1 MVTLFVIME
10 KCLKSMKSNK
20 YRNKKSGEIYIV
32 LGEVIDCTNERD
44 GTICILYNDGKKL
57 FVREKK
63 EFLEKFE
70 KVESNERGKI

>member
-1 MVTLFVIME
+1 
-10 KCLKSMKSNK
+10 MKSYK
-20 YRNKKSGEIYIV
+20 YRNKKNGKIYIV

-44 GTICILYNDGKKL
+44 GTLCILYTDEKKV

-70 KVESNERGKI
+70 EDK

>member
-1 MVTLFVIME
+1 MVALFVIME

-32 LGEVIDCTNERD
+32 LGEVIDCTNERA
-44 GTICILYNDGKKL
+44 GTICTLYNDGKKL

-70 KVESNERGKI
+70 KVTKK

>member
-1 MVTLFVIME
+1 
-10 KCLKSMKSNK
+10 MKNYK
-20 YRNKKSGEIYIV
+20 YRNKKNGKTYIA

-44 GTICILYNDGKKL
+44 GTLCILCTDEKKV

-70 KVESNERGKI
+70 VIE

>member
-1 MVTLFVIME
+1 
-10 KCLKSMKSNK
+10 MKSNK

-44 GTICILYNDGKKL
+44 GTICILYNDSKKL

>member
-1 MVTLFVIME
+1 
-10 KCLKSMKSNK
+10 MKNYK
-20 YRNKKSGEIYIV
+20 YRNKKNGKTYIV

-44 GTICILYNDGKKL
+44 GTLCILYTDEKKV

-70 KVESNERGKI
+70 EDK